1 MPPPRPGMRMPAPPT
16 RPEPRLPDGPQLRP
30 DQPNRK
36 WTAAFAGLAIVL
48 GILAAYDLL
57 SGGGALTAAPI
68 ASHTVSPGASPSASP
83 KPTVPARSSQAP
95 SAKRSSSRRSA
106 TGSASRSGGSSVK
119 VRELSA
125 VSAAAFGPDG
135 TSDGDNANKASRVLV
150 GNGVNAWSSLWYRT
164 PDFGKLQAGTGL
176 LVDMG
181 SVVSVSRVRVVL
193 GDSKGADVQLRLGDS
208 AGDPSDLST
217 AASAS
222 GVGGTVHLSP
232 SSPVRA
238 RYVLI
243 WFTRLPPDHAGTYQV
258 LVYSITVAGHS

>member
-1 MPPPRPGMRMPAPPT
+1 M
-16 RPEPRLPDGPQLRP
+16 
-30 DQPNRK
+30 
-36 WTAAFAGLAIVL
+36 
-48 GILAAYDLL
+48 
-57 SGGGALTAAPI
+57 
-68 ASHTVSPGASPSASP
+68 
-83 KPTVPARSSQAP
+83 
-95 SAKRSSSRRSA
+95 
-106 TGSASRSGGSSVK
+106 K

-125 VSAAAFGPDG
+125 VSVAAFGPDG

-193 GDSKGADVQLRLGDS
+193 GDSAGADVQLRLGDR
-208 AGDPSDLST
+208 ADDLSDLST

-222 GVGGTVHLSP
+222 DVGGTVHLSP

-258 LVYSITVAGHS
+258 LVYSIAVSGHS